1 MGQFLR
7 PWRSWLTRLLTLM
20 VVGVLCM
27 GCASDRN
34 PSAVRRPVQP
44 ANGAAML
51 SGSKL
56 GIDWLEAAPES
67 KVAFCTEAISAFRGS
82 AAQSYIISAGVQSL
96 NPESF
101 CYRLD
106 QYFAI
111 EENQAQRLE
120 SAAAIAPILFA
131 DTPNPF
137 TS

>member
-1 MGQFLR
+1 MWQLLQ
-7 PWRSWLTRLLTLM
+7 SWLARLLTILL
-20 VVGVLCM
+20 VGSLCL
-27 GCASDRN
+27 GCVASRN
-34 PSAVRRPVQP
+34 PSAVRRPIQP

-56 GIDWLEAAPES
+56 GSDWLEAAPES
-67 KVAFCTEAISAFRGS
+67 KTAYCAEAISAFRAS
-82 AAQSYIISAGVQSL
+82 AAQSYIVSAGVQSL

-111 EENQAQRLE
+111 EENQLQRLE

-137 TS
+137 SS